1 VVAPT
6 GRLALISGQA
16 AVDRQG
22 KVMGKGDIK
31 VQVRQTLED
40 LKAVWERA
48 DNVGH
53 RPGSA

>member
-1 VVAPT
+1 
-6 GRLALISGQA
+6 
-16 AVDRQG
+16 
-22 KVMGKGDIK
+22 MGKGDIK